1 MNKLTSNDVKSLLK
15 QREATSN
22 KGDYGHAL
30 IIAGKKGTMGAAV
43 IAAKAALRTGVGL
56 LTLCVP
62 ADERVILQTTVPEAM
77 LLMRDENQT
86 QFDHFSAIGIGP
98 GLGTDKMAGELM
110 VNLLSEFK
118 KPLVLDADALTIVS
132 HKKLLSFISAETILT
147 PHPIEFDRLFGT
159 HQNQEDRIV
168 TAIRIT
174 RESQILI
181 VLKSHQTAI
190 VTPDEVFFNTTGN
203 AGLAKGGS
211 GDALTGVITSFLAQG
226 YAPVNAAK
234 LGVYL
239 HGLAADITLQ
249 QQSMESM
256 VITDVIANFGNAFEL
271 IRS

>member
-1 MNKLTSNDVKSLLK
+1 MNKLTSSDVKSHLK
-15 QREATSN
+15 QREVASN

-62 ADERVILQTTVPEAM
+62 ADERGILQTAVPEAM
-77 LLMRDENQT
+77 LLMRNENQVN
-86 QFDHFSAIGIGP
+86 FNHFSAIGIGP
-98 GLGTDKMAGELM
+98 GIGTDKMAQELM

-118 KPLVLDADALTIVS
+118 KPLVFDADALTIIS
-132 HKKLLSFISAETILT
+132 QKKLLAYIPEGAILT
-147 PHPIEFDRLFGT
+147 PHVVEFDRLFGI
-159 HQNQEDRIV
+159 HQNQENRIATVIAKAKEHRIV
-168 TAIRIT
+168 
-174 RESQILI
+174 I
-181 VLKSHQTAI
+181 VLKSHHTAI
-190 VTPDEVFFNTTGN
+190 ITPDELFYNSTGN
-203 AGLAKGGS
+203 PGLAKGGS

-226 YAPVNAAK
+226 YTSLNAAK

-256 VITDVIANFGNAFEL
+256 VITDVIENFGNAFEL